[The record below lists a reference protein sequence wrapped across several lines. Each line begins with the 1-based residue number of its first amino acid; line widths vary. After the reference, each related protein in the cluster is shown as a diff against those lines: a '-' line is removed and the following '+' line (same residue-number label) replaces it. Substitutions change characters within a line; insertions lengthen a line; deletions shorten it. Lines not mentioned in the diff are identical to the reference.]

1 MSNFELEIENLKQ
14 QIAIL
19 EGKKSEIPTYSFSK
33 IRDIDLEEL
42 LDIKRVFHQN
52 EIFSSWFQGAEKIEL
67 NEAETVLKKL
77 LEKEGEFLFRY
88 LEDDLKAKFI
98 IPILNLVDFSILEYE
113 VRDFYEQPLRY
124 ETDKFIFNGTTDFVV
139 AKGRRRA
146 TKPYFFIQEF
156 KQGKEFSDPE
166 PQLLAEM
173 IAGLELSNVLEFKG
187 AFIVGAIWNFVIL
200 KKLGEDKYQYF
211 VSQNFDSTKIEDLT
225 SIYRNLVFIKKEIL
239 ENL

>member
-1 MSNFELEIENLKQ
+1 MSNFELEIEKLKQ

-19 EGKKSEIPTYSFSK
+19 EGKKNQIPTYSFSK

-42 LDIKRVFHQN
+42 LDIKRVFHKN
-52 EIFSSWFQGAEKIEL
+52 EIFSSWFEGA
-67 NEAETVLKKL
+67 KKL
-77 LEKEGEFLFRY
+77 ECGESEPILEALLKKEGEFLFRY

-113 VRDFYEQPLRY
+113 IRDFYEQPLRY

-139 AKGRRRA
+139 AKGSRRA
-146 TKPYFFIQEF
+146 KKPYFFIQEF

-173 IAGLELSNVLEFKG
+173 VAGLELSNVLEFKG

-200 KKLGEDKYQYF
+200 KKLEKDSYQYF
-211 VSQNFDSTKIEDLT
+211 VSPNFDSTKIEDLKL
-225 SIYRNLVFIKKEIL
+225 IYKNLVFVKKEIL